1 MGALPRYNLY
11 TETVCD
17 RVKRDMDL
25 TELQQRIADGE
36 DLHTEL
42 KLWPIHVNSL
52 AETLVAFANTDG
64 GQLLLGVD
72 DTGDIV
78 GVDDPDLTMRTVD
91 NVAYQNCEPPLT
103 IRQETVRD
111 SSGAVVIVVTV
122 QRGDQCPYRTNTGRY
137 TIRTTSGRR
146 PTSRQEILR
155 LFQASETMY
164 YDETPVSRTT
174 MADLDSRA
182 VERFFEQAQG
192 YTLEELGL
200 PLKRVL
206 TNWKLAYQSH
216 DEIHLTFAGTLFF
229 ADRAQDFIPYAYITA
244 VRIPGASLALEPSD
258 RKRIEGALPRMLEDA
273 MRFFN
278 IHLPARH
285 KIQGM
290 EPEVKLEFPPDAL
303 REALVNACAHRDYTI
318 QSPIRLLIFDDRVE
332 IRSPGALPNTVALEA
347 LPLGIHVLRNPTV
360 YNILLRMGL
369 VTDAGSGFPRLIARV
384 REWTGQSP
392 TWRLEGNE
400 FVVSLARV
408 V

>member
-1 MGALPRYNLY
+1 MTFRNIWVSEATFYPANFVWVCRRAIICTQGRYI
-11 TETVCD
+11 D
-17 RVKRDMDL
+17 KVKRDMDL
-25 TELQQRIADGE
+25 TELQQRIAHGE

-72 DTGDIV
+72 DTGDII

-103 IRQETVRD
+103 IRQEAVRD
-111 SSGAVVIVVTV
+111 SSGAAVIVVNV
-122 QRGDQCPYRTNTGRY
+122 PKGDQRPYRTNTGRY

-146 PTSRQEILR
+146 PASRQELLR

-164 YDETPVSRTT
+164 YDETPVLRTT

-200 PLKRVL
+200 SLERVL
-206 TNWKLAYQSH
+206 INWKLALQSY
-216 DEIHLTFAGTLFF
+216 DERHLTFAGTLFF

-244 VRIPGASLALEPSD
+244 VRIPGVSLDLEPSD

-273 MRFFN
+273 MRFLN

-285 KIQGM
+285 TIQGM
-290 EPEVKLEFPPDAL
+290 EPEIKIEFPPDAL

-318 QSPIRLLIFDDRVE
+318 QSPIRLLI
-332 IRSPGALPNTVALEA
+332 L
-347 LPLGIHVLRNPTV
+347 
-360 YNILLRMGL
+360 
-369 VTDAGSGFPRLIARV
+369 
-384 REWTGQSP
+384 
-392 TWRLEGNE
+392 
-400 FVVSLARV
+400 
-408 V
+408 